1 MRINN
6 AGTTGQSRPAGT
18 PPKLSIFSLA
28 ARDGN
33 LTRLFVI
40 MVAIFVVM
48 SLARPDIFPT
58 LSNFNSMSVQI
69 PEIGIL
75 AIAIMLTMLTGGI
88 DLSVTSTANL
98 CGIVTAIILTALV
111 PPTAAGPQV
120 VFGIAVAVAV
130 AITIGLACGLFNG
143 YLISRVGITPILAT
157 LGTMTLYMGIAI
169 AITKGTAMFAVP
181 QFLWLGSGTIVG
193 FVPVPLIIFAALAL
207 VFALILNRTAF
218 GFRLYMMGTNAT
230 AARFSGINNAHML
243 VQTYMLSGLLASIAG
258 LIFLARSNSA
268 KADYGST
275 YILQA
280 ILIAVLGGVNP
291 SGGFGKIAGLVMA
304 LLSLQFLSSGLSMLL
319 IRYSG
324 SNFLKEFAWGA
335 LLIAVMVIDYYS
347 NRRRDR
353 ALVEKT

>member
-1 MRINN
+1 MNVNN

-58 LSNFNSMSVQI
+58 LSNFNSMSVQF

-98 CGIVTAIILTALV
+98 CGIVTAIILTDLV

-120 VFGIAVAVAV
+120 VLGMAVALVVAVA
-130 AITIGLACGLFNG
+130 IGLACGRFNG

-181 QFLWLGSGTIVG
+181 QFLWLGSGTIAG
-193 FVPVPLIIFAALAL
+193 FVPVPLILFAVVAL
-207 VFALILNRTAF
+207 VVALILNRTAF

-230 AARFSGINNAHML
+230 AARFSGINNARML
-243 VQTYMLSGLLASIAG
+243 VHTYLLSGLLASIAG

-275 YILQA
+275 YVLQA